1 MAEQTT
7 GPVHQRRMNLL
18 LVLEQQTMMNLTMV
32 PAHHA
37 QSMESMA
44 QTPRSSYTGRSKGN
58 STSNASRRAGREG
71 EAEGAE
77 GKKKRVVVLLRFELR
92 IPDSKS
98 DVITSFTIEP

>member
-1 MAEQTT
+1 MAERTT

-58 STSNASRRAGREG
+58 STSNASRRAGTTG
-71 EAEGAE
+71 GAR
-77 GKKKRVVVLLRFELR
+77 GRGSGRKKE
-92 IPDSKS
+92 
-98 DVITSFTIEP
+98 